1 MGYGKRKVYDTNLSI
16 LFYTEMSMIS
26 QRFTND
32 MILLLT
38 KQGFKV
44 YLTLPL
50 KNKKIRLVGY

>member
-32 MILLLT
+32 MIFLLT

-44 YLTLPL
+44 YLPLPL